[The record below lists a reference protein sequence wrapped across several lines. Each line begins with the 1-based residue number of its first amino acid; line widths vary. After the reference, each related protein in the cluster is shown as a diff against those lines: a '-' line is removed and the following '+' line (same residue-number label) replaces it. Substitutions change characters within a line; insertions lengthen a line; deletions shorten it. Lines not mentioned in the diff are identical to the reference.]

1 MHAVGSIVTFEL
13 EAVPAADMATRIA
26 GMQQAGLP
34 WLVASI
40 DGVMLGY
47 AYASPWKARAAY
59 ARTVETSVYVAV
71 DAAGQGLGKRLYAA
85 LIQRLRDAGMHALI
99 GGISLPNPAS
109 VALHEAF
116 GFAHVGNFRQV
127 GHKFGRWIDVGYWQ
141 LLLHAPDGVAS
152 R

>member
-1 MHAVGSIVTFEL
+1 
-13 EAVPAADMATRIA
+13 
-26 GMQQAGLP
+26 
-34 WLVASI
+34 
-40 DGVMLGY
+40 MLGY
-47 AYASPWKARAAY
+47 AYAGPWKARAAY

-71 DAAGQGLGKRLYAA
+71 DASGQGLGRCLYAA
-85 LIQRLRDAGMHALI
+85 LIQRLQDAGMHALI
-99 GGISLPNPAS
+99 SGISLPNPAS
-109 VALHEAF
+109 VALHESF